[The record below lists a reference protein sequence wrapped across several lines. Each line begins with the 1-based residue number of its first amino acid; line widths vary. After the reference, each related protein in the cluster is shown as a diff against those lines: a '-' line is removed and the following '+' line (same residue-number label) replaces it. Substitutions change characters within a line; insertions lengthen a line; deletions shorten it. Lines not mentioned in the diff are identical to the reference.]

1 MPSRPIL
8 QACRNT
14 TSPEIC
20 ALSCRPTRAA
30 RSRVASWR
38 LRDLDRLAAEILA
51 VQFEQVEG
59 VQENPPVLAP
69 VAQPVEH
76 RQSVAVAGHRL
87 PVEQERSALQGAGG
101 LEDQRK
107 ASRPVD
113 PVAGEQA

>member
-1 MPSRPIL
+1 
-8 QACRNT
+8 
-14 TSPEIC
+14 
-20 ALSCRPTRAA
+20 
-30 RSRVASWR
+30 
-38 LRDLDRLAAEILA
+38 
-51 VQFEQVEG
+51 EG
-59 VQENPPVLAP
+59 VQEDPPVLAP

-113 PVAGEQA
+113 PVAGEQAHAGGVPTDHYSEAVVLDLMNPAGAGRRTLAGARAP

>member
-8 QACRNT
+8 QACRNM
-14 TSPEIC
+14 TSPGSEIC
-20 ALSCRPTRAA
+20 ALSCRLTRAA

-38 LRDLDRLAAEILA
+38 LRISIGSRGEILA
-51 VQFEQVEG
+51 VQLKQVEG

-69 VAQPVEH
+69 VAQSVEH
-76 RQSVAVAGHRL
+76 RHPVAVAGHRL
-87 PVEQERSALQGAGG
+87 PVEQERSDLQGAGG

-113 PVAGEQA
+113 AVAGE